1 MCIYCAERDVKL
13 VRYSAEL
20 NIFLKSYV
28 GLKPKSKAECVKN
41 LSTETVLA
49 LLRNIEENS
58 SSYEEEVVKG
68 VASVLYDRNIILM

>member
-1 MCIYCAERDVKL
+1 M
-13 VRYSAEL
+13 RYSAEL

-28 GLKPKSKAECVKN
+28 GLKANSKAERVKN
-41 LSTETVLA
+41 LSTENLLA

-58 SSYEEEVVKG
+58 SSYEEEVIKG

>member
-1 MCIYCAERDVKL
+1 MKL

-20 NIFLKSYV
+20 NIFLKRYV
-28 GLKPKSKAECVKN
+28 GLKPKSKVERIKN
-41 LSTETVLA
+41 LSTEDLLT

-58 SSYEEEVVKG
+58 SSYEEEVIKG